1 MRLFLSFTLLLA
13 FVVLLLAFPALAS
26 LDTSVG
32 SWWYARND
40 WLVSLSQQIGLIG
53 SGPVTLLLA
62 MVLACWFARTRQDY
76 FAALLIP
83 AGLLGSWGLNY
94 LAKSLI
100 ARPRPHWE
108 HLMQVDSSS
117 FPSGHAMAALTLAVL
132 LANVLIRHYPRQQL
146 LWLTLATIWV
156 LLSGMARLVLGVHYL
171 TDILAA
177 YLLAGVWCCLLVR
190 WYSGRT
196 TPSGCCTQS

>member
-1 MRLFLSFTLLLA
+1 MRLILGFTLLLG
-13 FVVLLLAFPALAS
+13 FVFLLQAFPALAD
-26 LDTSVG
+26 LDTFAG
-32 SWWYARND
+32 RWWYARSD
-40 WLVSLSQQIGLIG
+40 WLVLFSQLIGLIG
-53 SGPVTLLLA
+53 SGVVTLLLA
-62 MVLACWFARTRQDY
+62 IVLACWFAFAKQDR

-117 FPSGHAMAALTLAVL
+117 FPSGHAMAALSLGVL
-132 LANVLIRHYPRQQL
+132 LASVLIRHYPRLQL
-146 LWLTLATIWV
+146 LWLALAGIWV
-156 LLSGMARLVLGVHYL
+156 LLSGIARLVLGVHYL

-177 YLLAGVWCCLLVR
+177 YLLAGVWCCLLLH
-190 WYSGRT
+190 WYSRRT
-196 TPSGCCTQS
+196 APSGCCTQS